1 MVATISDMPARDTTP
16 APFPNQ
22 TAWSVIIHARDAT
35 SPERRRH
42 LDRLFSTYW
51 SPVHWALIRT
61 WKLEPEDAADLTQE
75 FFLRL
80 SEDGSLE
87 GASPERGRF
96 RTFIRLKLHSL
107 VVDELRRRSAQKRG
121 GDRRFVPIDAKE
133 LPEPDRA
140 GLSPEERFDRDWA
153 LSLMNEAIRTLES
166 GLKAERHELAFEA
179 FRHCVLVQP
188 PKTYRECAEALHIK
202 ESDVRN
208 YVFRTRARL
217 RDVLRHLVRESVE
230 NDADAAEELSYL
242 LGIFNG

>member
-1 MVATISDMPARDTTP
+1 MPDTIDRMSVRETTP

-22 TAWSVIIHARDAT
+22 TAWSVILNARDPN

-51 SPVHWALIRT
+51 KPVYWALLRT
-61 WKLEPEDAADLTQE
+61 WKLEPDDAADLTQE

-80 SEDGSLE
+80 SEEGSLE

-96 RTFIRLKLHSL
+96 RTFIRLQLHSL

-121 GDRRFVPIDAKE
+121 GDRRFVPIDSKE
-133 LPEPDRA
+133 LPEPDRS

-166 GLKAERHELAFEA
+166 GLQAERHETAFDA
-179 FRHCVLVQP
+179 FRLCVLMQP
-188 PKTYRECAEALHIK
+188 PKTYRDCAETLRIK

-242 LGIFNG
+242 LGIFAG